1 MSTFQTPSLRRATSA
16 DLPALLEIERRAF
29 PSPWPEGAFA
39 RELDLPQA
47 EVWIAETEAG
57 PRGYLDLWLLVGEV
71 EILNV
76 AVDPV
81 ARRQGFG
88 VALVSHAIQRANDVE
103 AGSIF
108 LEVRRSNESAI
119 ALYQRCGFH
128 QVGLRKRYYQDN
140 AEDAVLMAW
149 TGDPAARE

>member
-1 MSTFQTPSLRRATSA
+1 MLTSRTPTLRRATA
-16 DLPALLEIERRAF
+16 EDLPTLLEIERRAF
-29 PSPWPEGAFA
+29 AAPWPEGAFA
-39 RELDLPQA
+39 RELELPQA
-47 EVWIAETEAG
+47 EVWIAETEDG
-57 PRGYLDLWLLVGEV
+57 PLGYLDLWLLVGEV

-81 ARRQGFG
+81 ARRQGLG

-103 AGSIF
+103 ASSIF
-108 LEVRRSNESAI
+108 LEVRRSNAGAV

-149 TGDPAARE
+149 TGDTAAPA